1 MPRRRPDLAC
11 GTLGENFMSKPDFMK
26 GLESLYSLAQKCIQ
40 LKPSLSS
47 HKLAVLMM
55 GILEENTEVVLAE
68 CSRSFSPWM
77 VAHAIELV
85 TAGSDEA
92 DFLLHEE
99 RSNLGG
105 ISIKELHRLIY
116 AQVLSSHSLTWQ
128 IAPIYLA
135 SCMKQGM
142 PLLEKLLSYQPVVN
156 NNLLLKI
163 LEICRLYQLDSV
175 SMNIMKVAGV
185 YHWKQG
191 RKGLGVY
198 WLQQARDEVRLNRIA
213 QTLFDFVGKSISD
226 ENFKEWEGLIELLG
240 ADSHSAGGLDF
251 LYKYRDFK
259 RSLQYVS
266 HGQKND
272 ACQLAVDSLIS
283 LMKSPST
290 PIRFWLPLLYDSLKL
305 LNWKGRPLLNV
316 SQTYLLLNKLQELS
330 TAKLRP
336 NFVQPSLPPD
346 ALSSFMWHVSRT
358 GNDHGE
364 RRGSRI
370 VGVGANKLICTYVER
385 ELLADGGSG
394 LLFRSLPSSVTSSS
408 SLWDSVYE
416 VKSDASGMRRIWTS
430 SPLCMGRRACKIA
443 GRKTAQNAKKMKLY
457 SKIGKELVSAIKKG
471 GTNPT
476 SNITLATLIEKCKE
490 LDIPKDIVDR
500 NIKRATE
507 KGQEAYIEKVY
518 EVYGYGGASIVVE
531 VLTDKITRSVAAVRD
546 VAKDADKDQ
555 LLSIALDA
563 GAEDVI
569 EPPTYEDDT
578 EEDMSDRYFKIVT
591 SNENYQA
598 ITLKL
603 RTEGVP
609 FEPDNGSELL
619 PLTTV
624 EVDDEALDLNKDL
637 ISRLLDLDD
646 VDAVAVTGAKLKVDD
661 RVADRVAER
670 MAGRLCD
677 LLPRLAGRLGYLPI
691 EVVAVESSRCC

>member
-1 MPRRRPDLAC
+1 
-11 GTLGENFMSKPDFMK
+11 
-26 GLESLYSLAQKCIQ
+26 
-40 LKPSLSS
+40 
-47 HKLAVLMM
+47 
-55 GILEENTEVVLAE
+55 
-68 CSRSFSPWM
+68 
-77 VAHAIELV
+77 
-85 TAGSDEA
+85 
-92 DFLLHEE
+92 
-99 RSNLGG
+99 
-105 ISIKELHRLIY
+105 
-116 AQVLSSHSLTWQ
+116 
-128 IAPIYLA
+128 
-135 SCMKQGM
+135 
-142 PLLEKLLSYQPVVN
+142 
-156 NNLLLKI
+156 
-163 LEICRLYQLDSV
+163 
-175 SMNIMKVAGV
+175 
-185 YHWKQG
+185 
-191 RKGLGVY
+191 
-198 WLQQARDEVRLNRIA
+198 
-213 QTLFDFVGKSISD
+213 
-226 ENFKEWEGLIELLG
+226 
-240 ADSHSAGGLDF
+240 
-251 LYKYRDFK
+251 
-259 RSLQYVS
+259 
-266 HGQKND
+266 
-272 ACQLAVDSLIS
+272 
-283 LMKSPST
+283 
-290 PIRFWLPLLYDSLKL
+290 
-305 LNWKGRPLLNV
+305 
-316 SQTYLLLNKLQELS
+316 
-330 TAKLRP
+330 
-336 NFVQPSLPPD
+336 
-346 ALSSFMWHVSRT
+346 MWHVSRT

-370 VGVGANKLICTYVER
+370 VGVGANKVNEMTSSSSIRTLGAALQRFSNGVSSKCSISSINLHR
-385 ELLADGGSG
+385 GSG

-546 VAKDADKDQ
+546 VVRECGGKMADPGSVMFKFRRARVVNIKAKDADKDQ

-603 RTEGVP
+603 RAEGVP

-646 VDAVAVTGAKLKVDD
+646 VDAVYTDQ
-661 RVADRVAER
+661 
-670 MAGRLCD
+670 
-677 LLPRLAGRLGYLPI
+677 I
-691 EVVAVESSRCC
+691 

>member
-1 MPRRRPDLAC
+1 MPGLVSNSEAPSSNAVVPYQSGDQSPVVYPIRHGMSAPVKLSADDPEIESDAERRRIAYGSVSPFAHLQSRRNSVSLLSKISPSPYNIDWWEYVMEYSKDIKSVLSSPEALPESVLGDPRTVIKKTEDPTCLKAAWELIEIFYVDKESQSWLPERMVDWLADFDSLFSAEQVTVHSTLVDFQEKLINLQSVEDDPRYWQAISSALALGWLDTAVKMLRLHGSYNLDQLSDREVGTENGLVEAVAVLISKMPRRRPDLAA

-26 GLESLYSLAQKCIQ
+26 SWEKWRAQLTKLNSSAYWIHCRHHQTREGLKSMLQIMLGDVNSLSLATHHWIESYISQLLYIRPLTVGLESLYSLAQKCIQ
-40 LKPSLSS
+40 LKPSSSS

-77 VAHAIELV
+77 VAHAIELL

-99 RSNLGG
+99 RSNLGESASRASSSY
-105 ISIKELHRLIY
+105 ICSSFIFSLINL
-116 AQVLSSHSLTWQ
+116 ATFIFFHSALLSNIFILNQ

-163 LEICRLYQLDSV
+163 LEICRLYQLDNV

-346 ALSSFMWHVSRT
+346 ALSSVR
-358 GNDHGE
+358 
-364 RRGSRI
+364 
-370 VGVGANKLICTYVER
+370 
-385 ELLADGGSG
+385 LA
-394 LLFRSLPSSVTSSS
+394 L
-408 SLWDSVYE
+408 
-416 VKSDASGMRRIWTS
+416 
-430 SPLCMGRRACKIA
+430 
-443 GRKTAQNAKKMKLY
+443 
-457 SKIGKELVSAIKKG
+457 
-471 GTNPT
+471 GTN
-476 SNITLATLIEKCKE
+476 LG
-490 LDIPKDIVDR
+490 
-500 NIKRATE
+500 RA
-507 KGQEAYIEKVY
+507 I
-518 EVYGYGGASIVVE
+518 
-531 VLTDKITRSVAAVRD
+531 L
-546 VAKDADKDQ
+546 
-555 LLSIALDA
+555 
-563 GAEDVI
+563 
-569 EPPTYEDDT
+569 
-578 EEDMSDRYFKIVT
+578 EE
-591 SNENYQA
+591 
-598 ITLKL
+598 
-603 RTEGVP
+603 
-609 FEPDNGSELL
+609 
-619 PLTTV
+619 
-624 EVDDEALDLNKDL
+624 
-637 ISRLLDLDD
+637 
-646 VDAVAVTGAKLKVDD
+646 
-661 RVADRVAER
+661 
-670 MAGRLCD
+670 
-677 LLPRLAGRLGYLPI
+677 
-691 EVVAVESSRCC
+691 